1 MDMKPTKEQVKEARL
16 KAGLTQ
22 KQAAEVLKIQND
34 SHWRRWEL
42 GGSNMSENDYELFL
56 LLTDQHPVY
65 RLAKRRNTQ
74 KGE

>member
-22 KQAAEVLKIQND
+22 KQAAEVLKIPHTRTWQY
-34 SHWRRWEL
+34 WEA
-42 GGSNMSENDYELFL
+42 GTNAMSESDYELFL

>member
-22 KQAAEVLKIQND
+22 KRAAELIYLASYQT
-34 SHWRRWEL
+34 WQRFEL
-42 GGSNMSENDYELFL
+42 GQRTMSESDYELFL